1 MAEKPS
7 YEELLNRVS
16 TLQAYFDLAGVMLIA
31 INAEGNVTQIN
42 KRGCEILEYEEEEI
56 IGKNWFD
63 HFLPESLKNE
73 VKGVSESILSEK
85 TESIEYF
92 ENPVLTKHGEERLIL
107 WHNTLLRNEEGDII
121 GHLSSGT
128 DITERKQA
136 EERLRQFESIVSC
149 STDMLALIDK
159 NLSYLA
165 INDAYAKSFGL
176 VKDEVIGHSM
186 SEVFGEEVFESVI
199 RPNAERCLEGKNVFF
214 ERWVVSPEGERRY
227 MEIRYY
233 PYLSPN
239 NEPKGLVVNARNTTV
254 QREEQELLQ
263 RGLKI
268 NRALARM
275 SSNMVGMSDALSD
288 ITDTTL
294 RYARL
299 LTGSEHGYVSVIDR
313 ETGANI
319 SYTITKMMDKECHV
333 SGKDRRFIFPLDPD
347 GRYPNLW
354 GHALN
359 TRGAFYTNTPDNH
372 ESSGGLPPGHIPIR
386 NFLSVP
392 ALLGDRLVGQL
403 ALANCKEGFSDSDLE
418 VVSHL
423 AKLFAVAVGRKEAD
437 DILAESEEKYRTLV
451 SNVIGMVYRAE
462 SDWSTEVISNSESIS
477 GYTVNEFESRKVNWV
492 ELIHPGDR
500 ARFFS
505 ESLEL
510 IQKPSE
516 LVHEYRITAK
526 DGSLRWVSDSKKSH
540 FKEGIFQEI
549 DGIVTDITQRKEAEK
564 DRDALQAQLFQ
575 SQKMEAVGT
584 LAGGVAHDFNN
595 ILTTIIGNCHLA
607 LTTLHEKDPLFEDIQ
622 DIKKAGERAAD
633 LTRQLLAFSS
643 KQLIQPRVMDINEV
657 ITDMGKMISRL
668 IGEDIEMS
676 VIAAPELWLVEA
688 DPGQIEQIIMN
699 LVVNA
704 KDAMPEGG
712 KLIIETANVE
722 LDEDFFRKHG
732 VAGQIGSYVKLAIND
747 NGTGMDR
754 ETQERIFEP
763 FFTSKASD
771 KGTGLG
777 LSTIYGIVK
786 QNGGFIWVYTELG
799 QGSTFKV
806 YLPRTKGSVD
816 PESEDQ
822 LFAEAFGG
830 SETILIVEDDD
841 SVRKLARNSLKKN
854 GYRVL
859 EAENGENALRVS
871 EAHDGSI
878 DLILT
883 DVVMPK
889 MSGKELAGMVKKIH
903 PRVKV
908 IFMSGYTSNAIV
920 DHGIL
925 TRGVEFIEKPFTP
938 KNLASKVRAVLDK
951 NGK

>member
-16 TLQAYFDLAGVMLIA
+16 TLQEYIDLAGVIFVA
-31 INAEGNVTQIN
+31 INTEGKVTQIN
-42 KRGCEILEYEEEEI
+42 KRGCKVLGYEEEEVV
-56 IGKNWFD
+56 GKNWFD
-63 HFLPESLKNE
+63 NFLPERLKNE
-73 VKGVSESILSEK
+73 VKGVSESLLSEETVE
-85 TESIEYF
+85 TEPF
-92 ENPVLTKHGEERLIL
+92 ENPVVTRSGEERLIL
-107 WHNTLLRNEEGDII
+107 WHNVPLRNEKGDVI

-128 DITERKQA
+128 DITEHKQA
-136 EERLRQFESIVSC
+136 EEKLRQYESIVSC

-159 NLSYLA
+159 DFSYLA
-165 INDAYAKSFGL
+165 VNDAYARAFGL
-176 VKDEVIGHSM
+176 VRDEVINHSM

-199 RPNAERCLEGKNVFF
+199 KPNAEKCLEGENVFY
-214 ERWVVSPEGERRY
+214 ERWVVSPEGRKRY
-227 MEIRYY
+227 MEMRYF
-233 PYLSPN
+233 PYLGPN
-239 NEPKGLVVNARNTTV
+239 NERKGFVVNARNMTV
-254 QREEQELLQ
+254 HRQEQELLS

-275 SSNMVGMSDALSD
+275 SSSMVGTSDALSD

-294 RYARL
+294 KYARL
-299 LTGSEHGYVSVIDR
+299 LTGSEHGYVSVIDK

-319 SYTITKMMDKECHV
+319 SYTITKMMDKECLI
-333 SGKDRRFIFPLDPD
+333 SGKDKHFVFPLDPD

-359 TRGAFYTNTPDNH
+359 TRGAFYANAPESH
-372 ESSGGLPPGHIPIR
+372 ESSGGLPPGHIPIK

-392 ALLGDRLVGQL
+392 ALLGDRLVGQV
-403 ALANCKEGFSDSDLE
+403 ALANSEEGFSDSDLE

-423 AKLFAVAVGRKEAD
+423 AKLFAVAVGHKQTD
-437 DILAESEEKYRTLV
+437 DTLAESEEKYRTLV
-451 SNVIGMVYRAE
+451 DNVLGMVYRGK

-477 GYTVNEFESRKVNWV
+477 GYTVDEFMSKKVNWV
-492 ELIHPGDR
+492 ELIHPDDR
-500 ARFFS
+500 SRVLS
-505 ESLEL
+505 EGLKLVQEPFEL
-510 IQKPSE
+510 IQ
-516 LVHEYRITAK
+516 EYRITAK
-526 DGSLRWVSDSKKSH
+526 DGSVRWVSDSKKSY
-540 FKEGIFQEI
+540 FKEGVFQEI
-549 DGIVTDITQRKEAEK
+549 DGIVMDITQRKEAEK
-564 DRDALQAQLFQ
+564 DRDALQSQLFQ
-575 SQKMEAVGT
+575 SQKMEAIGT

-607 LTTLHEKDPLFEDIQ
+607 LTSLHEEDPLIEDIQ
-622 DIKKAGERAAD
+622 DIKRAGERAAD
-633 LTRQLLAFSS
+633 LTHQLLAFSS
-643 KQLIQPRVMDINEV
+643 KQIIKPKVLDINEV
-657 ITDMGKMISRL
+657 LTDMGKMISRL
-668 IGEDIEMS
+668 IGEDIEIS

-688 DPGQIEQIIMN
+688 DPGQIEQIVMN

-712 KLIIETANVE
+712 KLTVETANVE
-722 LDEDFFRKHG
+722 LDEEFFRKHG
-732 VAGQIGSYVKLAIND
+732 VTGRVGSFVMLAISD
-747 NGTGMDR
+747 NGIGMDR

-786 QNGGFIWVYTELG
+786 QNEGFIWVYTEPR

-806 YLPRTKGSVD
+806 YFPKTKGSMD

-822 LFAEAFGG
+822 YISNELGG
-830 SETILIVEDDD
+830 SETVLIVEDDD

-889 MSGKELAGMVKKIH
+889 MSGKELAGLVGKIH
-903 PRVKV
+903 PGVKV
-908 IFMSGYTSNAIV
+908 IFMSGYTNDAIV
-920 DHGIL
+920 NHGIL

-938 KNLASKVRAVLDK
+938 KSLASKVRAVLDK
-951 NGK
+951 KG